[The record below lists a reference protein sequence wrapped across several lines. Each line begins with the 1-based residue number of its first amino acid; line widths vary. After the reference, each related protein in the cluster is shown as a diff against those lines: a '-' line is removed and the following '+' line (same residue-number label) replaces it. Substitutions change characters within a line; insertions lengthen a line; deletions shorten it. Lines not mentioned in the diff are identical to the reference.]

1 MNEEFYSIGRG
12 SLNINGKFYYGLDF
26 KITDFMRSLAQEN
39 QQLKEQL
46 EECQLQNFNLRE
58 DIMIKKMS
66 FPSKEIKDKSFLELY
81 DMPSYEDLKN
91 ESEQLKEKL
100 QQKED
105 IINKAKVDL
114 EKHLNAKSYGNHK
127 YELFDRKYLEDLL
140 EILNNKGSDN
150 E

>member
-1 MNEEFYSIGRG
+1 MNEEEFISEFYSCDNEEEALKRLY
-12 SLNINGKFYYGLDF
+12 SKLCCLK
-26 KITDFMRSLAQEN
+26 QEN
-39 QQLKEQL
+39 QELKEQL

-100 QQKED
+100 QANKKARKEAIEYINVTEYSD
-105 IINKAKVDL
+105 IVGLNKNGIKEFWFVKD
-114 EKHLNAKSYGNHK
+114 
-127 YELFDRKYLEDLL
+127 
-140 EILNNKGSDN
+140 ILKILDIDKG